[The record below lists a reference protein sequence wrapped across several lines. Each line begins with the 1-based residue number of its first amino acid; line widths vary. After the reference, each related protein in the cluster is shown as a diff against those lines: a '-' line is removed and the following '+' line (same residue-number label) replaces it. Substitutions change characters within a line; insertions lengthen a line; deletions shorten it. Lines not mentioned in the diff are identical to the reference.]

1 MRDFAEAD
9 RMRFGFSRF
18 VAIQF
23 WALEAGGLTFEE
35 ARANWERRIENAC
48 FVPIRNDL
56 RSLFCWSCGHF

>member
-35 ARANWERRIENAC
+35 ARANWERGIENAC
-48 FVPIRNDL
+48 FVPIRSNLD
-56 RSLFCWSCGHF
+56 SLFSVSYGSF